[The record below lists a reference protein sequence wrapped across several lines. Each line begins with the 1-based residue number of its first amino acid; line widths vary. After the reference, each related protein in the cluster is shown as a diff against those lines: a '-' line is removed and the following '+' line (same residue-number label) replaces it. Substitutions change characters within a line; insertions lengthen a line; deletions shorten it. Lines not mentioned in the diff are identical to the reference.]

1 MYTLTRHILI
11 ELIKIFVIAVVA
23 LTAMFLV
30 VVVVQQAMKEGLP
43 LSGIPRLIPYVL
55 PDMLR
60 FTVPATLLLATTTVL
75 ARMSGANEIVAIKA
89 LGISP
94 LTVITPVLVMAFFL
108 SLVTVWLNDLAVSW
122 GRVGAQRVV
131 IEAAE
136 EIAYNTLRAQRYL
149 SAPGFSIGVKRVEG
163 RRLVHVTISMEA
175 NASSA
180 AAHIT
185 ADEAELRADPVKNVL
200 KIIARN
206 GKFEIPGTVD
216 FQFPHDEIEQEIPL
230 RNATKTDGDASTP
243 SWMPLRDIPIEI
255 AKTEQMMCSYDQEIA
270 ATSAFAMLSGEF
282 DTLVNPDAWRSEE
295 GVRDTLQTKRHR
307 LLTEPHRR
315 WSSGFSCLFF
325 VWIGAPMAIRLRRGD
340 FLTSFFMCFMPI
352 LIVYYP
358 AMIYGVGGSKHG
370 TIPPWSVWGCNA
382 ILLLWG
388 GYLLRKVIRY

>member
-11 ELIKIFVIAVVA
+11 ELIKIFVIALVA
-23 LTAMFLV
+23 LTSMFV
-30 VVVVQQAMKEGLP
+30 VVGVVKQAMAEGLP

-94 LTVITPVLVMAFFL
+94 MTVITPILVVAFFL

-122 GRVGAQRVV
+122 GRVGAQRVI

-136 EIAYNTLRAQRYL
+136 EIAYNTLRTQRFF
-149 SAPGFSIGVKRVEG
+149 SAPGFTIGVKRVEG
-163 RRLVHVTISMEA
+163 RRLVHVTLSIQTNA
-175 NASSA
+175 NSP

-185 ADEAELRADPVKNVL
+185 ADEAELRADPANNVL

-216 FQFPHDEIEQEIPL
+216 FQFPHDEIEREMPL
-230 RNATKTDGDASTP
+230 RDATKTDGDASKP

-255 AKTEQMMCSYDQEIA
+255 AKSEQSIRDLDQELA
-270 ATSAFAMLSGEF
+270 AVNAFAMLSGDF
-282 DTLVNPDAWRSEE
+282 GALANPEVWQGQE
-295 GVRDTLQTKRHR
+295 GQRADLQTHHHQLR
-307 LLTEPHRR
+307 TEPHRR

-340 FLTSFFMCFMPI
+340 FLTSFFLCFMPI

-370 TIPPWSVWGCNA
+370 SIPPWSVWGCNA
-382 ILLLWG
+382 LLLLWG
-388 GYLLRKVIRY
+388 AYLLRKVIRY